1 MPHITSLPD
10 EILLTIA
17 GYIYADD
24 LYDHSMPSLAA
35 TSQRFFDITFEVY
48 WLHRVKHFATKSAG
62 DELVVRR
69 EYYRGIWTEHVK
81 ALDIDVER
89 MRSLDTVI
97 RGVER
102 QRKLEVEEPWLL
114 CLWDLDEIEM

>member
-62 DELVVRR
+62 DELVEPTLPR
-69 EYYRGIWTEHVK
+69 EMMMVAK
-81 ALDIDVER
+81 ASTDQDNKK
-89 MRSLDTVI
+89 D
-97 RGVER
+97 
-102 QRKLEVEEPWLL
+102 
-114 CLWDLDEIEM
+114 